1 MDERSVQQVLKAMQ
15 DKEKQ
20 TQQRI
25 YQMGERQRESE
36 RRATRNKW

>member
-1 MDERSVQQVLKAMQ
+1 MQ